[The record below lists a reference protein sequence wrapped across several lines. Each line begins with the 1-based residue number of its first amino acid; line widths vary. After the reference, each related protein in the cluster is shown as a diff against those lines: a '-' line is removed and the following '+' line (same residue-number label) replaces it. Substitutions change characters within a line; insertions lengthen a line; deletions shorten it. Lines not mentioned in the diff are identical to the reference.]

1 MKEKDMLV
9 LIKNGTFYNAYNE
22 DAYIISYLFNY
33 KVNKDKKCGFS
44 NNSFNKV
51 INTLEDKK
59 INYEIVYKDKNP
71 VIKKYNKLNNYKK
84 ILTKAINYQDIKIRV
99 ERIIEKKIRAI

>member
-1 MKEKDMLV
+1 M
-9 LIKNGTFYNAYNE
+9 
-22 DAYIISYLFNY
+22 FNY
-33 KVNKDKKCGFS
+33 KVNKDKKCGFPD
-44 NNSFNKV
+44 NSFNKV

-99 ERIIEKKIRAI
+99 ERIIEKINKFEDIKKLEKIIGLLENEII

>member
-1 MKEKDMLV
+1 M
-9 LIKNGTFYNAYNE
+9 
-22 DAYIISYLFNY
+22 FNY
-33 KVNKDKKCGFS
+33 KVNKDKKCGFPD
-44 NNSFNKV
+44 NSFNKV

-99 ERIIEKKIRAI
+99 ERIIEKINKFEDIKKLEKIIGLLENEIIWRKI